1 MLEDFIET
9 NKVKAEIINCAREVQ
24 SAKDVMD
31 LLKVPLEKIAKTV
44 LFIDSNTD
52 PVLVIQSG
60 NKRISTAKVCALINA
75 QGIRLASAEETLEI
89 TGYEIGGVPPISI
102 YAVKT
107 IMDSSVAA
115 QPEVITGGGDK
126 LHLMRIS
133 PKTIE
138 ENVEGIIIGDVAE

>member
-9 NKVKAEIINCAREVQ
+9 NKVAAEIISCAKEVQ
-24 SAKDVMD
+24 SAKDVMG

-52 PVLVIQSG
+52 PVLIIQSG
-60 NKRISTAKVCALINA
+60 NNRISEPKVCKLINA
-75 QGIRLASAEETLEI
+75 ESIRLASADETLEI

-107 IMDSSVAA
+107 IMDKSVVE
-115 QPEVITGGGDK
+115 QNEVVAGGGDR
-126 LHLMRIS
+126 LHLIRIS
-133 PKTIE
+133 PKVIQ
-138 ENVEGIIIGDVAE
+138 ENVEGIIIEDVAE

>member
-9 NKVKAEIINCAREVQ
+9 NKVKAEIIICAREVQ

-44 LFIDSNTD
+44 LFIDSNSN
-52 PVLVIQSG
+52 PILIIQSG
-60 NKRISTAKVCALINA
+60 NKRISEKKVCALLNVA
-75 QGIRLASAEETLEI
+75 SMRLASAEETLEI

-107 IMDSSVAA
+107 IMDKSVAE
-115 QPEVITGGGDK
+115 QKEVVAGGGDK
-126 LHLMRIS
+126 LHLIRIS
-133 PKTIE
+133 PKAIE